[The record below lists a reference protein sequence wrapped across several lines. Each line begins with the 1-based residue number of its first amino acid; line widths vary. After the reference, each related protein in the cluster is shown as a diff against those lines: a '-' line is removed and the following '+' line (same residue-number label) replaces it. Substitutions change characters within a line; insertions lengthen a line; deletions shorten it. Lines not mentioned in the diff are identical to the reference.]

1 MKSLFISILAL
12 FTLSLNIFAQKKSN
26 LGWEITTKSHNPYV
40 GITLANGR
48 IGLLPS
54 SELFQVK
61 SIILN
66 NVYDREKIGG
76 VSRILEGI
84 NFANLNLEID
94 GDKLDLNKVSNWQQ
108 TLNMKEASLTTSF
121 DYKNKAHISYT
132 IYALRQLAFTGM
144 ISVNIKALKPI
155 DIKATGLLATP
166 DDYQDVKQTYAVL
179 RDAEILMPV
188 MQTTAKSRL
197 KRHDVAASVNFL
209 FDGIGPKVSHQII
222 DANHQSLSFK
232 TTLKAHTNYQF
243 SWFGAECT
251 SQDFVYP
258 DNESARMLIL
268 AERSNYQLLIEQHKA
283 AWAKLWQGD
292 IIIEGDLESQLD
304 VRLALYHLYAFSRA
318 DSDLSISPMGLSSQ
332 GYNGHIFWDTEL
344 WMYPPL
350 LLFNQDI
357 AKSLLNYR
365 FNRLGK
371 AREKARNFG
380 YKGAMFPWE
389 SDDTGEEATPVWALT
404 GVFEHHITADVGIAF
419 YNYYKVT
426 QDKKWLQKIG
436 YPMLTEVAD
445 FWVSRTSQNTDGS
458 FSINNVVGANEFAQ
472 NIDDNAFTNG
482 SAITVIQDA
491 LKAAKILGLPV
502 NKQWQKVSKGIVIHK
517 FKDGVT
523 RENKTYSGVIVKQAD
538 VNLLAY
544 PLQIITDKKQIIKDL
559 NYYEP
564 RFAKEG
570 PAMAHAILSVLYA
583 RLGNPEKAYT
593 LFKSA
598 YMPNKRP
605 PFGALSEAATSNN
618 PYFATG
624 AGGLLQTILFGFGG
638 LDISENGIIQNNPVL
653 PKKWESLT
661 LKGIG
666 PTKKTFFIAK

>member
-1 MKSLFISILAL
+1 MKKFYISLCIFLAL
-12 FTLSLNIFAQKKSN
+12 NVTVYSQRTQNS
-26 LGWEITTKSHNPYV
+26 GWEITAKTHKPYV

-54 SELFQVK
+54 ADLFKVE

-66 NVYDREKIGG
+66 NVFDREKPGG
-76 VSRILEGI
+76 VSRILKGI
-84 NFANLNLEID
+84 NFANLNIEID
-94 GDKLDLNKVSNWQQ
+94 GQKIDLNNVTNWQQ
-108 TLNMKEASLTTSF
+108 TLNMKEASFTTSF

-144 ISVNIKALKPI
+144 TTVNIKALKPI
-155 DIKATGLLATP
+155 SIKATGLIATP
-166 DDYQDVKQTYAVL
+166 KEYQNVNQTYAIL
-179 RDAEILMPV
+179 RDAEIKMPV

-197 KRHDVAASVNFL
+197 GRHEVAASANFL
-209 FDGIGPKVSHQII
+209 FKGESPKVTHNII
-222 DANHQSLSFK
+222 DKNNQSLSFNIS
-232 TTLKAHTNYQF
+232 LKAKSFYQF
-243 SWFGAECT
+243 AWFGAECT
-251 SQDFVYP
+251 TQDFVYP
-258 DNESARMLIL
+258 DNESERMLIL
-268 AERSNYQLLIEQHKA
+268 AERSDWQVLINQHKA

-292 IIIEGDLESQLD
+292 IEIKGDLESQLD

-318 DSDLSISPMGLSSQ
+318 DSNLSLSPMGLSSQ
-332 GYNGHIFWDTEL
+332 GYNGHVFWDTEL

-350 LLFNQDI
+350 LLFNQNI

-365 FNRLGK
+365 SHRLEK
-371 AREKARNFG
+371 AKEKARNFG

-404 GVFEHHITADVGIAF
+404 GTFEQHITADVGIAF
-419 YNYYKVT
+419 FNYYKVT
-426 QDKKWLQKIG
+426 QDKNWLEKTG
-436 YPMLTEVAD
+436 YPMLKAVAD
-445 FWVSRTSQNTDGS
+445 FWVSRTTKNADGT

-482 SAITVIQDA
+482 SAITAINDA
-491 LKAAKILGLPV
+491 IKAAKILGLPE
-502 NKQWQKVSKGIVIHK
+502 NKIWQKVADNIVIHK
-517 FKDGVT
+517 FNDGVT
-523 RENKTYSGVIVKQAD
+523 RENRTYNGEIIKQAD

-544 PLQIITDKKQIIKDL
+544 PLHIISDKNQIIKDL

-570 PAMAHAILSVLYA
+570 PAMGHAILSVLYA
-583 RLGNPEKAYT
+583 RLGHPQKAFDF
-593 LFKSA
+593 FKRT
-598 YMPNKRP
+598 YEPNKRP

-624 AGGLLQTILFGFGG
+624 AGGLLQTLLFGFGG
-638 LDISENGIIQNNPVL
+638 LHITEQGIIQINPVL
-653 PKKWESLT
+653 PKQWQSLT

-666 PTKKTFFIAK
+666 PHHKTYIIK

>member
-1 MKSLFISILAL
+1 MKPLFISFLIL
-12 FTLSLNIFAQKKSN
+12 LSLNMNTYAQENSN
-26 LGWEITTKSHNPYV
+26 LGWKITAKTHDPYV

-54 SELFQVK
+54 AELFQVK

-66 NVYDREKIGG
+66 NVFDREKPGG

-84 NFANLNLEID
+84 NFANLNIEIN
-94 GDKLDLNKVSNWQQ
+94 GEKLNLNNVNNWQQ
-108 TLNMKEASLTTSF
+108 TLNMKEPSFTTSF
-121 DYKNKAHISYT
+121 DYKDKAKISYT

-144 ISVNIKALKPI
+144 ITVNIKALKPI
-155 DIKATGLLATP
+155 NITTTGLMATP
-166 DDYQDVKQTYAVL
+166 DEYKDVKQSYAIL
-179 RDAEILMPV
+179 RDAEIQMPI

-197 KRHDVAASVNFL
+197 RRHDVAASANFL
-209 FDGIGPKVSHQII
+209 FEGKQPKVTHQII
-222 DANHQSLSFK
+222 DNNHQSLSFK
-232 TTLKAHTNYQF
+232 TDLKANTTYQF
-243 SWFGAECT
+243 AWFGAECT
-251 SQDFVYP
+251 TQDFVYP

-268 AERSNYQLLIEQHKA
+268 AERSNWQVLIDQHKA
-283 AWAKLWQGD
+283 AWKNLWQGD
-292 IIIEGDLESQLD
+292 IVIEGDLESQLD

-318 DSDLSISPMGLSSQ
+318 DSDLSLSPMGLSSQ
-332 GYNGHIFWDTEL
+332 GYNGHVFWDTEL
-344 WMYPPL
+344 WMFPPL

-357 AKSLLNYR
+357 AKSVLNYR
-365 FNRLGK
+365 SNRLGK

-404 GVFEHHITADVGIAF
+404 GTFEQHITADVGIAF

-426 QDKKWLQKIG
+426 QDKNWLRKTG
-436 YPMLTEVAD
+436 YPMLKAVAD
-445 FWVSRTSQNTDGS
+445 FWVSRSTQNTDGS

-482 SAITVIQDA
+482 SAITALQDA
-491 LKAAKILGLPV
+491 IKAAKILGLPLNDV
-502 NKQWQKVSKGIVIHK
+502 WQKVADNIVIHK

-523 RENKTYSGVIVKQAD
+523 KENRTYNGEIIKQAD
-538 VNLLAY
+538 ANLLSY
-544 PLQIITDKKQIIKDL
+544 PLQIVTDKNQIIKDL

-570 PAMAHAILSVLYA
+570 PAMAHAILSILYA
-583 RLGNPEKAYT
+583 RLGNPEKAYE
-593 LFKSA
+593 LFKRT
-598 YMPNKRP
+598 YEPNKRP
-605 PFGALSEAATSNN
+605 PFGALSESATSNN

-638 LDISENGIIQNNPVL
+638 LDISESGIIQRNPVL
-653 PKKWESLT
+653 PKKWKSLT

-666 PTKKTFFIAK
+666 TDKKTFVIK